1 MTEWTE
7 NRTAL
12 DYGAGILRGTKTCLR
27 ELRDDDLPAL
37 VGWMIDPTVAV
48 FQAFVVRPQPS
59 DAIAE
64 QFRSWSANKDSTGA
78 GFSIVAR
85 ETDELI
91 GHVTL
96 WGASV
101 AARAATLAIII
112 APDHW
117 GRGYGTDAVRVM
129 VRYGFEEMGLNRI
142 GLGVWAYNDRAI
154 ATYRKIGFV
163 DEGRRRQVVFH
174 AGRFHDEILM
184 SLLSSEWSS
193 PDH

>member
-96 WGASV
+96 W
-101 AARAATLAIII
+101 ARASLLA
-112 APDHW
+112 
-117 GRGYGTDAVRVM
+117 
-129 VRYGFEEMGLNRI
+129 
-142 GLGVWAYNDRAI
+142 
-154 ATYRKIGFV
+154 
-163 DEGRRRQVVFH
+163 RRRWP
-174 AGRFHDEILM
+174 
-184 SLLSSEWSS
+184 SSSRRTTGGGGTA
-193 PDH
+193 PTRCG